1 MQDNG
6 EPRGGEPREAGA
18 CGASNSGETGGG
30 GKDYFVIV
38 SNRGP
43 VTFSRGGDGE
53 RSYSR
58 GAGGLVTAL
67 NAVVRRKDSVWI
79 ASATSEED
87 LAVARS
93 PEPVEVEELTVD
105 LVEHDPESYE
115 RMYNQFANPLL
126 WFVQHGIYDLPYA
139 PCLGDDTRRSWEG
152 YKDVGRNF
160 ADAAATAAEKAAGRG
175 ERPVILLHDYQLY
188 MVPAR
193 LRDKLSGT
201 RADGA
206 FVSLFVHI
214 PWPDPGY
221 WRILPRDIRESLL
234 RSLLSCDV
242 LAFHTS
248 RYARSFLDTASEI
261 LGAEV
266 EHDSGIVRYAA
277 RETRVLSYPISI
289 DPEEFSALAETDGVI
304 AEEEYVQSLPGK
316 LLLRVDRLDLSK
328 NILRGFLAYGRMLQR
343 YPEMREQ
350 VTFLAQLQPS
360 RESIPEYARY
370 SDAVQ
375 RAVEEINSEYRT
387 PQWEPIVLSL
397 QDNFP
402 RSVAAYK
409 NYDALLVN
417 AVRDGMNLVAKE
429 AAVVN
434 RKDGAL
440 LLSETAGAHEELG
453 EYALTVSPFDIDE
466 QADEI
471 RNALNMAPEDRAER
485 ARLLRETVYQNTVDD
500 WVEAQLEDIYSL
512 RGAAERGE

>member
-1 MQDNG
+1 MPEHG
-6 EPRGGEPREAGA
+6 EAR
-18 CGASNSGETGGG
+18 SGE
-30 GKDYFVIV
+30 DYFIIV

-43 VTFSRGGDGE
+43 VTFSRGEDGE

-67 NAVVRRKDSVWI
+67 NAVVRQKESVWI

-87 LAVARS
+87 LAVARA
-93 PEPVEVEELTVD
+93 EGPVEVEELTVD

-139 PCLGDDTRRSWEG
+139 PQLGDDTRRSWEG
-152 YKDVGRNF
+152 YKEVGRNF
-160 ADAAATAAEKAAGRG
+160 ARAAAAAAEKAAAVG
-175 ERPVILLHDYQLY
+175 ESPVILLHDYQLY
-188 MVPAR
+188 MVPGY
-193 LRDKLSGT
+193 LRDNLRGT
-201 RADGA
+201 RAEDA

-221 WRILPRDIRESLL
+221 WRILPREIRESLL
-234 RSLLSCDV
+234 RSLLASDV

-248 RYARSFLDTASEI
+248 RYARSFLDTAAEI

-266 EHDSGIVRYAA
+266 EYDPGLVYYAGN
-277 RETRVLSYPISI
+277 ETRVRSYPISI
-289 DPEEFSALAETDGVI
+289 DPEEFSELAESENVL
-304 AEEEYVQSLPGK
+304 AEEEYVRSLPGS

-343 YPEMREQ
+343 HPEMRER

-370 SDAVQ
+370 SEAVQ
-375 RAVEEINSEYRT
+375 EAVEEINARHRT
-387 PQWEPIVLSL
+387 PEWEPIVLSL

-434 RKDGAL
+434 RRDGAL
-440 LLSETAGAHEELG
+440 ILSETAGAHEELG
-453 EYALTVSPFDIDE
+453 EHAITVNPFDLDE

-471 RNALNMAPEDRAER
+471 HAALTMAPAER
-485 ARLLRETVYQNTVDD
+485 AGRPRRLRETVYRNTVDD
-500 WVEAQLEDIYSL
+500 WVQAQLDDISAL
-512 RGAAERGE
+512 RRKERRAGK